1 MVRLLGGGRDMA
13 TDDFTDEEYFKEQEE
28 LRRSFEGCG
37 WLSVPMPTDRYSI
50 AVSYDV
56 DFYPLDDRYSVAV
69 LQDDDIVHPLAQ
81 FYCDL
86 YGMSG
91 MDGATILLNHPTAEG
106 QSHYRCVSRYEL
118 LEADVTRQESFIYLG
133 KFWQPESGYV
143 SAKAQFQDTI
153 EAFCVDIDRKP
164 GVHLMGGQLALDLA
178 ALFSSYPEVRP
189 QYITLTGG
197 GVQLWYMFG
206 KAVNLYSS
214 KVPRRKKYT
223 ELYYSLYEWWDE
235 HLYKNRGDVDMS
247 CASLNHAFRA
257 PGSPSK
263 HGFGTQLMRDGER
276 MFEPTDCLNLA
287 GFLGVDDFKSWDWKS
302 SIDEGVKEE
311 IAAFKAEREKQPASD
326 RQLGLIDQMHE
337 DGAIS
342 DSDYEGA
349 GDFNVVKA
357 DEVIKKGLATY
368 QRWKRGAK
376 DEQITIQGGVSV
388 PAKPRHVG
396 LYEYIRD
403 RIPKDTPVG
412 SRYNALVV
420 LAGQAYNCGIPKA
433 QLEHDMREIMMSPL
447 GQKRSSRDGKGITD
461 HDIKSALKSYKPL
474 GALRHRDKQEVL
486 LGWSFAPPAKRNH
499 RTRSEHLEKVHDQR
513 RFSTEMKLVR
523 YLQKNPTATQAQAER
538 ELGVTRKT
546 LRKYWPE
553 ACRIAQIED
562 TRTGNHSP
570 SGT

>member
-1 MVRLLGGGRDMA
+1 MA
-13 TDDFTDEEYFKEQEE
+13 TDDFTDKEYFEEQEA
-28 LRRSFEGCG
+28 LRRSFESCG
-37 WLSVPMPTDRYSI
+37 WLSVPMPIPGYS
-50 AVSYDV
+50 AV
-56 DFYPLDDRYSVAV
+56 V
-69 LQDDDIVHPLAQ
+69 LEGDDIVYPLAQ

-91 MDGATILLNHPTAEG
+91 MDGATILLNHPSAEG
-106 QSHYRCVSRYEL
+106 KSHYSCVSRYEL
-118 LEADVTRQESFIYLG
+118 LEADVTQQESFIYLG

-143 SAKAQFQDTI
+143 SARAQFQDTI
-153 EAFCVDIDRKP
+153 EAFCIDIDRKP
-164 GVHLMGGQLALDLA
+164 GIHLMGGQLALDLVT
-178 ALFSSYPEVRP
+178 LFSSYPEVRP

-214 KVPRRKKYT
+214 KVPRRAKYAK
-223 ELYYSLYEWWDE
+223 LYYSLYEWWDE

-263 HGFGTQLMRDGER
+263 HGFGTQLMQDGEHR
-276 MFEPTDCLNLA
+276 FEPTNCLDLA
-287 GFLGVDDFKSWDWKS
+287 AFLGVGEFKSWDWKS

-311 IAAFKAEREKQPASD
+311 IAAFKAEREKRPASD
-326 RQLGLIDQMHE
+326 RQLELIDQMHE
-337 DGAIS
+337 NEAIS
-342 DSDYEGA
+342 DSDYENA

-357 DEVIKKGLATY
+357 DEVIKKGLAEY
-368 QRWKRGAK
+368 QRWRRGAK
-376 DEQITIQGGVSV
+376 DEQITIQGGISI
-388 PAKPRHVG
+388 PAKPRRAG

-420 LAGQAYNCGIPKA
+420 LAGQAYNCGITKA

-447 GQKRSSRDGKGITD
+447 GQKRSNRDGKGITD
-461 HDIKSALKSYKPL
+461 HDIKSALTSYKPF

-499 RTRSEHLEKVHDQR
+499 RTRKEHLDKVHDQR
-513 RFSTEMKLVR
+513 RFSTEMRLVR
-523 YLQKNPTATQAQAER
+523 YLQKNPTATQTQAEK
-538 ELGVTRKT
+538 ELGITRKT

-553 ACRIAQIED
+553 ACRIAQID
-562 TRTGNHSP
+562 DIRTGNHSP
-570 SGT
+570 K